1 MRVSPILRRVAAAL
15 ALTVAVLDA
24 APAGEGAALL
34 PRFASLRSDE
44 VNLRAGPG
52 TQYPVEWVFQR
63 RYLPV
68 EIVAEYE
75 QWRRV
80 RDVDGSEGW
89 VHKSLL
95 SGRRSILVTGG
106 VRTLYRRP
114 DAASA
119 PELRAEPG
127 VVGRLVA
134 CDGGWCRVEIAGAT
148 GWLPRAHLWGV
159 HADEVVE

>member
-1 MRVSPILRRVAAAL
+1 M
-15 ALTVAVLDA
+15 
-24 APAGEGAALL
+24 

-134 CDGGWCRVEIAGAT
+134 CDGGWCRVEIAGAR

-159 HADEVVE
+159 YADEVVE